1 MSASAAASQGSGVR
15 YMERPAVPRALD
27 TEEENHAVL
36 AVQSSPHLRAGHQP
50 SWMLNHMMP
59 HGHAAGFGYSD
70 PRHAHAEHCKSMREV
85 QENAQ
90 QHHMKRMHEVAT
102 EPLHSRDYTPWT
114 GAAMTSGMTGG
125 APASETLYS
134 RDVVPGTNNG
144 TFEAL
149 SHPMPGSATW
159 QYFYDQSPAAQK
171 PVLEPN
177 VAADKHLP
185 KQPTMEEMQTWYF
198 SHPASVSS
206 TVDVPDFRNYGHGP
220 YHGRVGPYPYA
231 THPHAPAAPPQPTR
245 PQYDKILDEALSG
258 TASDAIELTAREK
271 YIHGM
276 NAVTRLRNERLL
288 EEYKDLPS
296 KKHVHPH
303 PRPRTLEYPNRT
315 RFTEAL
321 MSLREEQAEYR
332 CIAIDYERDM
342 VRDLRKPF
350 EEELNGYR
358 KAKNLVM

>member
-59 HGHAAGFGYSD
+59 HGHAAGFGYGD

-185 KQPTMEEMQTWYF
+185 KQ
-198 SHPASVSS
+198 
-206 TVDVPDFRNYGHGP
+206 R
-220 YHGRVGPYPYA
+220 
-231 THPHAPAAPPQPTR
+231 
-245 PQYDKILDEALSG
+245 
-258 TASDAIELTAREK
+258 
-271 YIHGM
+271 
-276 NAVTRLRNERLL
+276 
-288 EEYKDLPS
+288 
-296 KKHVHPH
+296 
-303 PRPRTLEYPNRT
+303 EYPAPVSPYQPL
-315 RFTEAL
+315 AL
-321 MSLREEQAEYR
+321 AFSPFPQFPFLSPRVCLPGRLTILWLVERKRER
-332 CIAIDYERDM
+332 GVGGRWM
-342 VRDLRKPF
+342 
-350 EEELNGYR
+350 
-358 KAKNLVM
+358 